1 MSAEYRSIW
10 SPSPVMDTSENF
22 SSGKKPKQK
31 TIKRNKKE
39 NKLRLLYKK
48 FSLKEI
54 YNLTHYHNRS
64 SLLSTILK

>member
-1 MSAEYRSIW
+1 
-10 SPSPVMDTSENF
+10 MDTSENF